1 MKRHGMQLTREP
13 RTGLATLWV
22 LGLVLAI
29 LTNTGCLGEPE
40 IDERWTLVEL
50 MATTPGPGASLP
62 VDRDVDISVTGR
74 ITYRDIETGF
84 LVAEAR
90 YAENL
95 DRTGLVLDHT
105 VHDLAGALEI
115 ERILDNSVTA
125 GRATKAVTG
134 FDHLMQT
141 VDLSFTARVPGALGT
156 APPDS
161 TTFRSL
167 FLVLY
172 IGEGE
177 EVELQD
183 GRDSLVVTPFRVE
196 ETEVLFTGHL
206 LNIDQGGGGP

>member
-1 MKRHGMQLTREP
+1 MAMKHRHNHLTRAA
-13 RTGLATLWV
+13 RTGLVTLWV
-22 LGLVLAI
+22 LGLVLAA
-29 LTNTGCLGEPE
+29 GCLDEPE
-40 IDERWTLVEL
+40 IDERWTLVEML
-50 MATTPGPGASLP
+50 ATSPGPGANLP
-62 VDRDVDISVTGR
+62 ADRDIDISVTGQ

-105 VHDLAGALEI
+105 VHELGSALEI
-115 ERILDNSVTA
+115 ERILENSVTA

-141 VDLSFTARVPGALGT
+141 VDLSFTARVPGALGA

-161 TTFRSL
+161 ATYRNL

-172 IGEGE
+172 MGEGE
-177 EVELQD
+177 EIELQN
-183 GRDSLVVTPFRVE
+183 GVDSLVVTPFRVE
-196 ETEVLFTGHL
+196 ETQVLFTGHL
-206 LNIDQGGGGP
+206 LNIDTGGSGP

>member
-1 MKRHGMQLTREP
+1 MKQRCARP
-13 RTGLATLWV
+13 GLATRTGWV
-22 LGLVLAI
+22 SFWMLGLVLAA
-29 LTNTGCLGEPE
+29 GCLGEPE

-50 MATTPGPGASLP
+50 VSSSPGPGARLP
-62 VDRDVDISVTGR
+62 ADRDIDIRVRGR

-95 DRTGLVLDHT
+95 DRRGMGLDPD
-105 VHDLAGALEI
+105 VHDLGAALEI
-115 ERILDNSVTA
+115 ERILENSVTA

-141 VDLSFTARVPGALGT
+141 VDLAFTARVPAALGNT
-156 APPDS
+156 PPDS
-161 TTFRSL
+161 VLHRGL

-172 IGEGE
+172 LGEGDE
-177 EVELQD
+177 IELQD

-206 LNIDQGGGGP
+206 LDVDQGGGGP

>member
-1 MKRHGMQLTREP
+1 MRRHPILLRA
-13 RTGLATLWV
+13 GLATCGL
-22 LGLVLAI
+22 LGLVLA
-29 LTNTGCLGEPE
+29 GCLDEPE
-40 IDERWTLVEL
+40 IDERWTLVEML
-50 MATTPGPGASLP
+50 ASSPGPGASLP
-62 VDRDVDISVTGR
+62 ADRDIDINVTGR

-95 DRTGLVLDHT
+95 DRTGLVLDPGVHT
-105 VHDLAGALEI
+105 LDSALEI

-141 VDLSFTARVPGALGT
+141 VELDFTARVPGALAA

-161 TTFRSL
+161 VTYRNL

-172 IGEGE
+172 IGEGD

-196 ETEVLFTGHL
+196 ETQVLFTGHRL
-206 LNIDQGGGGP
+206 AIDTGGGTP